1 MTCGSE
7 HNYRAPKTLV
17 MAQAVP
23 GKKRERAASEK
34 SPSGEAGRGSRGRLS
49 ARAEWET
56 VVRSG
61 RPFRRYAATDT
72 YGAGDLIQHKK
83 FGEGFVR
90 EQNGVGKIIVA
101 FSDGDR
107 TLVHGLPA

>member
-7 HNYRAPKTLV
+7 HNYRAPKS
-17 MAQAVP
+17 AVAP
-23 GKKRERAASEK
+23 AVAGRKREKAASEK
-34 SPSGEAGRGSRGRLS
+34 KAVSGEGARGARGRVS
-49 ARAEWET
+49 ARAEWEAE
-56 VVRSG
+56 VRSG
-61 RPFRRYAATDT
+61 RPFRRYAATES

-90 EQNGVGKIIVA
+90 EQNGTDKIIVA

>member
-7 HNYRAPKTLV
+7 HNYRAPKSLV
-17 MAQAVP
+17 TRSVP
-23 GKKRERAASEK
+23 GKKRERTASEK
-34 SPSGEAGRGSRGRLS
+34 AASGETGRGARGR
-49 ARAEWET
+49 AAVRAEWET
-56 VVRSG
+56 EVRSG
-61 RPFRRYAATDT
+61 RPFRRYAATES

-90 EQNGVGKIIVA
+90 EQNGPGKIIVA